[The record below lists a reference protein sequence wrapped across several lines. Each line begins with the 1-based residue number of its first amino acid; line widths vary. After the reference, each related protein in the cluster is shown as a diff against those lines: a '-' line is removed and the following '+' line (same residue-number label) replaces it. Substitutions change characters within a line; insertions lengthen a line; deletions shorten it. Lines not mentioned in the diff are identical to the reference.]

1 MKVDLREKYILNLSP
16 AKNLYV
22 YVIEYN
28 MTSWSPKF

>member
-28 MTSWSPKF
+28 MTS